1 MKAYKFRVVIDIEED
16 VFRDIV
22 ILENQNFEQLHHSI
36 IHAFGFEG
44 DQMASFYM
52 SDEQWEKGEEIGL
65 MDMSFGEESGP
76 LSMKEVQIGSK
87 IENQHQKILYVYDF
101 LRMWIFY
108 LELIDV
114 FEENSDDAYPHV
126 SLNFGESPEESS
138 KDIPDLLDGMT
149 TSSSIEDEL
158 NDVFDEFSDDE
169 FGDFENIDDYDL

>member
-1 MKAYKFRVVIDIEED
+1 
-16 VFRDIV
+16 
-22 ILENQNFEQLHHSI
+22 
-36 IHAFGFEG
+36 
-44 DQMASFYM
+44 
-52 SDEQWEKGEEIGL
+52 
-65 MDMSFGEESGP
+65 
-76 LSMKEVQIGSK
+76 
-87 IENQHQKILYVYDF
+87 
-101 LRMWIFY
+101 MWIFY